1 MPALLYGLPHYWR
14 PENSQEHQTIVYAFA
29 RDPEDKSNKVNVVKK
44 TFYKNSSAPADVK
57 ILLKF
62 QKGNSMPVVD
72 NTYDEPAVDLSGL
85 DLILSPEKLEL
96 YDGNHDPFER
106 YAYQT
111 FKSIIDLCKLQL
123 GVTENGYELE
133 KFLRRYFLDFL
144 SYDRDTI
151 YYQDE
156 FERYRQMS
164 KNQLLQE
171 LERIKGLEY
180 YERNWRL
187 AYAIYAVRE
196 WMQKAPDTHFA
207 TEAERL
213 LLEILDEADYKETAA
228 INPDVHSYLWR
239 TLTDLSKESD
249 TIPEVF
255 DIFYKWAYTRIDY
268 YTLPNCPLCPK
279 FETVD
284 IQRKPSADPDKVVYW
299 FGIGRWDTARYL
311 EIAFSKEIGRALGLD
326 WGIASIRYTEP
337 VEMTYEKDGQQ
348 KKGVGEEVRDFEF
361 IYGAPFLNGDR
372 THISAEYEKWIADPT
387 GRVHIPPE
395 GVLVGYFTYGK
406 PEFYA
411 FLPLE

>member
-1 MPALLYGLPHYWR
+1 
-14 PENSQEHQTIVYAFA
+14 
-29 RDPEDKSNKVNVVKK
+29 
-44 TFYKNSSAPADVK
+44 
-57 ILLKF
+57 
-62 QKGNSMPVVD
+62 MPVVD

-156 FERYRQMS
+156 FERYRQMR

-249 TIPEVF
+249 TTPEVF

-326 WGIASIRYTEP
+326 WGIASISYTEP

-348 KKGVGEEVRDFEF
+348 KKGVGEEVRVFEF
-361 IYGAPFLNGDR
+361 VYGYPFLNGDR
-372 THISAEYEKWIADPT
+372 TQIAADYTRWLADPT
-387 GRVHIPPE
+387 GKILTPE
-395 GVLVGYFTYGK
+395 DDILVAVF
-406 PEFYA
+406 EYA
-411 FLPLE
+411 RPFLYALRPLE